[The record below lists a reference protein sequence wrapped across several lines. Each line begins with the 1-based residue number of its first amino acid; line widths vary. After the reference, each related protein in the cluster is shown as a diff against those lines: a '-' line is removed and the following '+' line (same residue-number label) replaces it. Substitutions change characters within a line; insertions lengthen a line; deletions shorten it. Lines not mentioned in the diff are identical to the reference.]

1 MSVRL
6 FDAHGEVR
14 VGDIA
19 RYGKKPVIVERF
31 GVDPQLKTPVVHVV
45 TMDERKHFIKLLPY
59 QLGMVVGGS
68 ESEAEDA
75 SSAGSWEAEDVAGG
89 NEWTGAKEGNHG
101 TL

>member
-45 TMDERKHFIKLLPY
+45 TMDERKHSIKLLPY
-59 QLGMVVGGS
+59 QLGMVI
-68 ESEAEDA
+68 E
-75 SSAGSWEAEDVAGG
+75 
-89 NEWTGAKEGNHG
+89 GAK
-101 TL
+101 